1 MNENRDTRAT
11 PGRPAGAE
19 TTPWW
24 RIRMLWLVIGG
35 PLAVVIAS
43 FATLG
48 LALRYPDPVLT
59 PQATAST
66 AETPAVQ
73 ARNHAATPQR

>member
-1 MNENRDTRAT
+1 MNENRDKETA
-11 PGRPAGAE
+11 PGRAAATE

-24 RIRMLWLVIGG
+24 RVRMLWLVIGG

-48 LALRYPDPVLT
+48 LALRYPDPVLA
-59 PQATAST
+59 PQETASA